1 MRGGPSI
8 VWPPARAARW
18 FQALLGA
25 LAVLLLVLSLAW
37 ELRTST
43 LHAHSTS
50 WFASRL
56 TFRVE
61 PGASPT
67 IALPRAGP
75 FDERRGYTR
84 LTDHVAAVRAEG
96 YEITAQARQS
106 PALVAYTRYGFFAPY
121 HEKTQAGLQLLDCR
135 GVPLVEQRYPQRV
148 YGRFDAIPPL
158 VVDTLVFIENRE
170 LLPARGPKRNPA
182 IELPRLIR
190 AVLERAIVAVDP
202 DYPGAGGSTLATQL
216 EKFRHS
222 PEGRTASVVDKLRQ
236 MISASVRVYLD
247 GADTTLARQRIV
259 VDYLDS
265 VPLGATPGH
274 GEVHGIGDG
283 LWAWYGA
290 DFEAANRALRASLAD
305 GARLQEQALA
315 YRQVL
320 SLIIA
325 QRRPSFY
332 FGSGHDRLARL
343 GDGYLRLLA
352 EAGVIS
358 AALRDAALALRPVPR
373 QAEAGAPHPFSARK
387 AETLLRVHLAA
398 LLDVPRL
405 YDLDRL
411 DLAAQSSIDAAL
423 QTAVSAQLRAL
434 RERDRAKA
442 AGLVGPR
449 LLERGDPAGLVYSFM
464 LYERTADANRLRVQ
478 ADSLDQPFDLN
489 AGAKL
494 ELGSTA
500 KLRTLITYLEIV
512 AALHQQYAGM
522 AADELHRVPVAQ
534 RDRLTRWALDHLAG
548 ARDRS
553 LPAMLDAA
561 MRRRYSAS
569 PNEVF
574 YTGGGAHVFENFRRE
589 DNQRSPTVVEALQD
603 SINLAFV
610 RLMRDIV
617 HHFIYRDPAGA
628 ARVLDE
634 PDNAQRSALLA
645 RFADREGSAFMR
657 RFDRKYRGKTPGEVL
672 DLLAA
677 TARQSPESLAAVF
690 RTLRPDAGLDEFERF
705 LRARLPARA
714 LPPATGAARSG
725 ASPARARQP
734 MAALFAR
741 HAPGRFPLADRG
753 FLAGVHP
760 LELWVAAYRREH
772 PDASLA
778 QMLDAG
784 REQRQQAYGWL
795 FQPRLRAAQNTRIA
809 TLLELDAF
817 DLIHQG
823 WQRLGYPFDQLVP
836 SYASAIGS
844 SGDRPA
850 ALAELMGIIVNDGLR
865 YPAVRIER
873 LRFAAAT
880 PYETVLQRQ
889 PAAAERVLAPEI
901 AATVRRALQQVVE
914 QGTARRLRGALAG
927 LDGTLLVAGGK
938 TGTGDNQ
945 VRVYGARGRLVESRV
960 LNRTATFVFFIGSR
974 HFGTM
979 TAYVP
984 GPQARDYRFTSALP
998 VQILKTLAPLLQLL
1012 AAAGDSHMSSCTG
1025 ADPPHAAGASAPRR
1039 TAGD

>member
-1 MRGGPSI
+1 M
-8 VWPPARAARW
+8 
-18 FQALLGA
+18 
-25 LAVLLLVLSLAW
+25 
-37 ELRTST
+37 
-43 LHAHSTS
+43 
-50 WFASRL
+50 
-56 TFRVE
+56 
-61 PGASPT
+61 
-67 IALPRAGP
+67 
-75 FDERRGYTR
+75 
-84 LTDHVAAVRAEG
+84 RAEG

-106 PALVAYTRYGFFAPY
+106 PALVACTRYGFFAPY
-121 HEKTQAGLQLLDCR
+121 HEKTQAGLQLLDLR

-148 YGRFDAIPPL
+148 YGRVRCHPPL

-283 LWAWYGA
+283 PWAWYGA
-290 DFEAANRALRASLAD
+290 DFEAANRALRAPLAD
-305 GARLQEQALA
+305 GTRLQEQALA

-343 GDGYLRLLA
+343 GDAR
-352 EAGVIS
+352 
-358 AALRDAALALRPVPR
+358 
-373 QAEAGAPHPFSARK
+373 APNPFSARK
-387 AETLLRVHLAA
+387 AETLLRVQLAA

-411 DLAAQSSIDAAL
+411 DLATQSSIDAVL
-423 QTAVSAQLRAL
+423 QSAVSAQLRAL

-500 KLRTLITYLEIV
+500 KRRTLITCLEIV

-534 RDRLTRWALDHLAG
+534 RDRLTRWALDHLAR

-574 YTGGGAHVFENFRRE
+574 FTGGGAHVFENFRRE
-589 DNQRSPTVVEALQD
+589 DNQRSPTVDEALQD

-645 RFADREGSAFMR
+645 RFADREVEFSHDEIADAWASTDFEPFLAPR
-657 RFDRKYRGKTPGEVL
+657 V
-672 DLLAA
+672 DL
-677 TARQSPESLAAVF
+677 
-690 RTLRPDAGLDEFERF
+690 RT
-705 LRARLPARA
+705 RA
-714 LPPATGAARSG
+714 L
-725 ASPARARQP
+725 
-734 MAALFAR
+734 
-741 HAPGRFPLADRG
+741 
-753 FLAGVHP
+753 
-760 LELWVAAYRREH
+760 VAAQASMFWRH
-772 PDASLA
+772 P
-778 QMLDAG
+778 
-784 REQRQQAYGWL
+784 
-795 FQPRLRAAQNTRIA
+795 TR
-809 TLLELDAF
+809 
-817 DLIHQG
+817 G
-823 WQRLGYPFDQLVP
+823 
-836 SYASAIGS
+836 
-844 SGDRPA
+844 
-850 ALAELMGIIVNDGLR
+850 
-865 YPAVRIER
+865 
-873 LRFAAAT
+873 
-880 PYETVLQRQ
+880 
-889 PAAAERVLAPEI
+889 VLAPDVFMP
-901 AATVRRALQQVVE
+901 ALRAQGLNDDVVWQLLRKSSAQCSALHQHGLRLQVAVDLSSPRWPTSTSPRACCKPPSGKTLHRNRWCWATELSAETELGETLESLV
-914 QGTARRLRGALAG
+914 RLRLAG
-927 LDGTLLVAGGK
+927 FGLAISDFGTGKMSMDQLERIAFTELVVHPTVVTDAWRDGTTRAGLA
-938 TGTGDNQ
+938 TG
-945 VRVYGARGRLVESRV
+945 LE
-960 LNRTATFVFFIGSR
+960 
-974 HFGTM
+974 M
-979 TAYVP
+979 
-984 GPQARDYRFTSALP
+984 ARDMALP
-998 VQILKTLAPLLQLL
+998 AVADGVQTREDWEFVRQWRCDAAQGGYIAPPMPLPAFIEW
-1012 AAAGDSHMSSCTG
+1012 AAAWELRRPRELAQGDG
-1025 ADPPHAAGASAPRR
+1025 
-1039 TAGD
+1039 